1 MKVKMQVGQNFD
13 LAKTLTCGQ
22 CFRWIQEGPQKF
34 LIIVNNNLYQLYQS
48 GEYLSIDST
57 DSNAEETLYNYF
69 ALDTE
74 YNIEVPETDTFA
86 TEAMQAGKGI
96 KILRQDPFEALISF
110 IISQRNN
117 IPKIKSTINR
127 ISTTYG
133 EPISIE
139 LANYPNGVTF
149 HTFPTPKKIV
159 NRSAYTLDECGVG
172 YRTGYIYGA
181 ARTILQN
188 PSLLGD
194 LKTCSS
200 AECVARLQEFRG
212 IGPKVANCVA
222 LFGLGHLDCF
232 PIDIWMQ
239 RVIDK
244 YYGGY
249 LDPTVY
255 GKYAGVMQQYMFY
268 YMKYGKGEN

>member
-1 MKVKMQVGQNFD
+1 MEVKMQVGQNFD

-22 CFRWIQEGPQKF
+22 CFRWIQEEPQKF
-34 LIIVNNNLYQLYQS
+34 LIIVNNNLYQLSQS

-74 YNIEVPETDTFA
+74 YNIEVSETDTFA

-127 ISTTYG
+127 LSTIYG

-149 HTFPTPKKIV
+149 HTFPTPEKIV

-249 LDPTVY
+249 LDPTTY

-268 YMKYGKGEN
+268 YMKYSKGEN